1 MLKIVLASQSPR
13 RKKLLSQLGL
23 TFEVIPSNT
32 EEIITSNDP
41 ISIVK
46 ELSAQ
51 KSNAVSELIDNAFV
65 IGSDTIV
72 VYKDEIL
79 GKPVDKADAVKILTT
94 LSDQTHSVFTGVS
107 VIKKIDAK
115 ISAHHQFVEET
126 KVTFS
131 PLSESEIHAYIET
144 GSPMDKA
151 GAYGI
156 QDDWGA
162 VFVKEVFGDFYNVV
176 GFPLNRFYQ
185 EMKTLEPQFF
195 NHAQN
200 NIRR

>member
-13 RKKLLSQLGL
+13 RKKLLNQLGIN
-23 TFEVIPSNT
+23 FDVIPSHT
-32 EEIITSNDP
+32 EEIITTNIP
-41 ISIVK
+41 ITIVR

-51 KSNAVSELIDNAFV
+51 KSLDVSKKVDNAFI

-72 VYKDEIL
+72 VFNNNIL
-79 GKPVDKADAVKILTT
+79 GKPTDKTDAFEMLST
-94 LSDQTHSVFTGVS
+94 LSNQSHSVYTGVS
-107 VIKKIDAK
+107 VVKKIDGQIA
-115 ISAHHQFVEET
+115 AHHQFVEKT

-131 PLSESEIHAYIET
+131 ALSDSEIDAYIET

-162 VFVKEVFGDFYNVV
+162 VFVKEVQGDFYNVV

-185 EMKTLEPQFF
+185 EMKTLEPEFF
-195 NHAQN
+195 NQQKDS
-200 NIRR
+200 IDQ

>member
-13 RKKLLSQLGL
+13 RKKLLTLLGID
-23 TFEVIPSNT
+23 FEVIPSNS
-32 EEIITSNDP
+32 EEIITTNIPEKLVAD
-41 ISIVK
+41 
-46 ELSAQ
+46 LSAEKAIDVAQ
-51 KSNAVSELIDNAFV
+51 RVDNAYI

-72 VYKDEIL
+72 VFKGKIL
-79 GKPVDKADAVKILTT
+79 GKPLDAHDAFKM
-94 LSDQTHSVFTGVS
+94 LSELSGQAHFVYTGVT
-107 VIKKIDAK
+107 VVKKLDRVLQQ
-115 ISAHHQFVEET
+115 HQFVEET

-131 PLSESEIHAYIET
+131 SLSDSEIDAYIAT

-162 VFVKEVFGDFYNVV
+162 VFVKEVHGDFYNVV

-185 EMKTLEPQFF
+185 EMKTLEPNIFLKSES
-195 NHAQN
+195 
-200 NIRR
+200 NIRQ

>member
-13 RKKLLSQLGL
+13 RKKLLSQLGID
-23 TFEVIPSNT
+23 FEVIPSNT
-32 EEIITSNDP
+32 DEIITSDDP
-41 ISIVK
+41 IAIVK

-51 KSNAVSELIDNAFV
+51 KSLEVSNHINNSII

-72 VYKDEIL
+72 VFEGSIL
-79 GKPVDKADAVKILTT
+79 GKPKDKSDAFHMLST
-94 LSDQTHSVFTGVS
+94 LSNQTHSVFTGVS
-107 VIKKIDAK
+107 IIKKVNGQIDE
-115 ISAHHQFVEET
+115 HYQFVEET

-131 PLSESEIHAYIET
+131 SLSTSEIDAYIDT

-162 VFVKEVFGDFYNVV
+162 VFVKEVQGDFYNVV

-185 EMKTLEPQFF
+185 EMKALEPQIFTQI
-195 NHAQN
+195 QN
-200 NIRR
+200 STS